1 MLTKQF
7 IHSQEIA
14 RKIDQYAINE
24 YHIPSLVLM
33 EQAAAECSRI
43 IQNIEDISKKICILC
58 GQGNN
63 GADGLAIARI
73 LSHEGYEVS
82 IYLPYHK
89 KLSQE
94 SKIQFQIINSLTI
107 PYTDDLDMIYSY
119 INQSDILIDCLFGN
133 GLSRDIEGPYK
144 QLIEMA
150 NASNKK
156 IYSIDIPSGIHA
168 TSGKILNCAIH
179 ADITIAL
186 DCFKEGHWIYP
197 GKEHCGTLLLA
208 DIKIPASLHLQYQ
221 HAQLITEE
229 LIKELLPQRDD
240 HSHKGNFGKA
250 LMIGGSKT
258 MPGALAIAAKACAA
272 SGIGTLTLMEPDCIG
287 DLMAMKMDFAMHLRI
302 HDEDGHFDLSAVDIL
317 KQNMNQYDLIAI
329 GNGMQRNNITVEM
342 VKTVL
347 SSNKPVILDADAL
360 WAMQKHLDW
369 LNRDAPIILCP
380 HVKEM
385 TFLINKTVQE
395 ILESPFSTVREF
407 IHTYPNCTLILK
419 SDITYIGSKDDF
431 YILSRP
437 NSALAK
443 GGSGDLLCGI
453 LTGILGHKISPSKG
467 AACAVYLHS
476 KSAEIKKDPASINSE
491 DMIKELAFVFQKLRK
506 D

>member
-1 MLTKQF
+1 MLNKLF

-14 RKIDQYAINE
+14 RKIDQCAINE

-33 EQAAAECSRI
+33 EQAAAECCRI
-43 IQNIEDISKKICILC
+43 IQNKEDPSKKICVLC

-63 GADGLAIARI
+63 GADGLAIAR
-73 LSHEGYEVS
+73 LLAHEGYEVS

-89 KLSQE
+89 TLSQE
-94 SKIQFQIINSLTI
+94 SKVQFQIICSLAI
-107 PYTDDLDMIYSY
+107 PYTDDLDTIRFY

-133 GLSRDIEGPYK
+133 GLSRDIEGSYK
-144 QLIEMA
+144 QLIDMA

-156 IYSIDIPSGIHA
+156 IYAIDIPSGIHA

-179 ADITIAL
+179 ADTTIAL

-197 GKEHCGTLLLA
+197 GKEYCGNLLLA
-208 DIKIPASLHLQYQ
+208 DIKIPTSLHLENE
-221 HAQLITEE
+221 HAQLINEE
-229 LIKELLPQRDD
+229 LIKEILPKRDD
-240 HSHKGNFGKA
+240 HSHKGSFGKA
-250 LMIGGSKT
+250 LMIGGSKA
-258 MPGALAIAAKACAA
+258 MPGAFAIAAKACAA

-287 DLMAMKMDFAMHLRI
+287 DLMAMKMDFAMHLRAN
-302 HDEDGHFDLSAVDIL
+302 DRDGHFALSAVDLL
-317 KQNMNQYDLIAI
+317 KQNMDQYDLISI
-329 GNGMQRNNITVEM
+329 GNGMQRNEITIEM
-342 VKTVL
+342 VKTLL
-347 SSNKPVILDADAL
+347 SSNKTVILDADAL
-360 WAMQKHLDW
+360 WTMQDHLEW
-369 LNRDAPIILCP
+369 LNRNAPTILTP

-385 TFLINKTVQE
+385 TFLTNKTVQE

-407 IHTYPNCTLILK
+407 TNKYFNCILILK
-419 SDITYIGSKDDF
+419 SDITYIGSKNDF
-431 YILSRP
+431 YVLSRP

-467 AACAVYLHS
+467 AACAAYLHS
-476 KSAEIKKDPASINSE
+476 KSAEINKDPASINSE
-491 DMIKELAFVFQKLRK
+491 DIIKELAFVLQKLRK